1 MNFTVIDF
9 ETANNQ
15 RASACSLGIVKVVNG
30 QIVEKGVWLI
40 KPYDMHFDYRNIEIH
55 GITPADVINEP
66 EFDVLYHKIFKEK
79 LEGQLVV
86 AHNASFDMSVLRE
99 SLKHY
104 KIEFPT
110 FDYLC
115 TVKIAQK
122 TWPDLS
128 NHKLDTVS
136 KFIKF
141 EFKHHDAL
149 EDCLASAHVLL
160 AACKTLSVQSPI
172 EAAKHLKLHV
182 GKMHPEGYQACGF
195 SGRR

>member
-40 KPYDMHFDYRNIEIH
+40 RPYDMQFDYRNIAIH
-55 GITPADVINEP
+55 GITPKDVINEP
-66 EFDVLYHKIFKEK
+66 EFDVLYETIFKDK

-99 SLKHY
+99 SLRHY
-104 KIEFPT
+104 SLELPT

-122 TWPDLS
+122 TWPNLL
-128 NHKLDTVS
+128 NHRLDTVS
-136 KFIKF
+136 SFIEF
-141 EFKHHDAL
+141 QFKHHDAL
-149 EDCLASAHVLL
+149 EDCMASAHVLL
-160 AACKTLSVQSPI
+160 AACKELSVQSPK
-172 EAAKHLKLHV
+172 EAAKMLKLHV
-182 GKMHPEGYQACGF
+182 GNMHPKGYKPCGF